1 MNKISN
7 CFLLFF
13 TCYFVFTVN
22 LSAQTKQH
30 DTNFFSTVLNLNNG
44 KTIKLTDLKNK
55 VILLDFWY
63 RGCLPCLKAIPYL
76 IELQEEFKNDLVII
90 GINDMDTKN
99 DVNDYYSYKK
109 VNYLSTYK
117 SDTNISKKLKISAF
131 PTTVIINQNGEVVS
145 AESGFQKGTFKK
157 SLRKN
162 IKKLIKENGHS

>member
-1 MNKISN
+1 MLQQIRH
-7 CFLLFF
+7 LLFLF
-13 TCYFVFTVN
+13 LAFGCTITVP
-22 LSAQTKQH
+22 AQEKEVIQK
-30 DTNFFSTVLNLNNG
+30 NIPKEIELNNG

-63 RGCLPCLKAIPYL
+63 RGCLPCLKAIPDL
-76 IELQEEFKNDLVII
+76 IALQEEFKNDLVII

-162 IKKLIKENGHS
+162 IKKLIKEKGHS

>member
-1 MNKISN
+1 MPKQIRY
-7 CFLLFF
+7 LLFLF
-13 TCYFVFTVN
+13 LVFGCTITVP
-22 LSAQTKQH
+22 AQEKEVIQK
-30 DTNFFSTVLNLNNG
+30 NIPKEIELNNG

-63 RGCLPCLKAIPYL
+63 RGCLPCLKAIPDL

-99 DVNDYYSYKK
+99 DVNDYYTYKN

-117 SDTNISKKLKISAF
+117 SDTNISKKLKINAF
-131 PTTVIINQNGEVVS
+131 PTTIIIDQSGEVVGI
-145 AESGFQKGTFKK
+145 ESGFQKGTFKK

-162 IKKLIKENGHS
+162 IKKLIKQKGHS

>member
-1 MNKISN
+1 MLQQIRH
-7 CFLLFF
+7 LLFLF
-13 TCYFVFTVN
+13 LAFGCTTTVP
-22 LSAQTKQH
+22 AQEKEVIQK
-30 DTNFFSTVLNLNNG
+30 NIPKEIELNNG

-55 VILLDFWY
+55 IILLDFWY
-63 RGCLPCLKAIPYL
+63 RGCLPCLKAIPDL
-76 IELQEEFKNDLVII
+76 IALQEEFKNDLVII

-117 SDTNISKKLKISAF
+117 LNTNISKKLKISAF

-162 IKKLIKENGHS
+162 IKKLIKEKGHS